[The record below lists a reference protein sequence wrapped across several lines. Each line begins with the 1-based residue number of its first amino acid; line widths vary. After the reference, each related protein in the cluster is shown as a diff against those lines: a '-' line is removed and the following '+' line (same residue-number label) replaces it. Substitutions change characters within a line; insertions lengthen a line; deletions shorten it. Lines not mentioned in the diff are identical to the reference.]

1 VRVVPACAESGE
13 GSDHFGSY
21 VNISNNNRL
30 NLTVSKNCHI
40 IIHFVSILVF
50 RNVTRSEYF

>member
-1 VRVVPACAESGE
+1 VHVAPACTGF
-13 GSDHFGSY
+13 DHFGSY
-21 VNISNNNRL
+21 VNISNNNGL